1 MKVGI
6 EDKKKLAVLGVVG
19 AMALGAG
26 VYLYTQLSEPSPA
39 PVAAPVIVSTPAA
52 PVVKGSSSGPVAK
65 NVGTT
70 SAQLDPTLR
79 MGPMLV
85 TEALVYTGGGRNIF
99 SASSVPIEIPKPIAT
114 ARPKP
119 LPPPPPVIPQG
130 PPPPPP
136 IDLKFFGTSSLEN
149 GHRQA
154 FLLHGEDVFLAA
166 DGDIVQRRYKVL
178 TVSANSVLV
187 EDMTNN
193 NRQTLPLVGH

>member
-1 MKVGI
+1 MKVGA

-19 AMALGAG
+19 VVALGAG
-26 VYLYTQLSEPSPA
+26 MYLYTQLSEPSPA
-39 PVAAPVIVSTPAA
+39 PVAAPVIASTPAA
-52 PVVKGSSSGPVAK
+52 PGGKSSGSGAAAK

-70 SAQLDPTLR
+70 AAQLDPTLR

-85 TEALVYTGGGRNIF
+85 TEALVYSGGGRNIF
-99 SASSVPIEIPKPIAT
+99 SASSVPVEIPKAIAP
-114 ARPKP
+114 ARPKAA
-119 LPPPPPVIPQG
+119 LPPPPVVPQG